1 MIKLRGD
8 DDAMGNDDQ
17 RSPTQSDDTI
27 RLIITIQGKE
37 YHVVKALPSVVRAS
51 SGPMSVRAGLEPAL
65 LRMMEQAIESV
76 LEAAVTMI
84 DEGMPRPREVWWAVD
99 EALGKMDGEA

>member
-51 SGPMSVRAGLEPAL
+51 SGPMSVRAGIEPAGR
-65 LRMMEQAIESV
+65 RMMEQAIGSILE
-76 LEAAVTMI
+76 EAAMVL
-84 DEGMPRPREVWWAVD
+84 DDGMPRPRETWWQLE
-99 EALGKMDGEA
+99 EALGKRDVES

>member
-1 MIKLRGD
+1 MC
-8 DDAMGNDDQ
+8 NDDQ
-17 RSPTQSDDTI
+17 RAPTQSDNTI

-51 SGPMSVRAGLEPAL
+51 SGPMSVRAGLEPAV
-65 LRMMEQAIESV
+65 LRMMEQALES
-76 LEAAVTMI
+76 LMDAAVVVL
-84 DEGMPRPREVWWAVD
+84 DDGMPRPREVWWQIE